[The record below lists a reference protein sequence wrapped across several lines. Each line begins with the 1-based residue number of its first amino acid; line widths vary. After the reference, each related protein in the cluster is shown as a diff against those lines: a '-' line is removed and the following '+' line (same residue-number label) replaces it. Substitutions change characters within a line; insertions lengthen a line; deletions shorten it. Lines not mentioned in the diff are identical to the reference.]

1 MHLTQREQE
10 QLLIVVAAWLAK
22 ERLAKG
28 FKLSYP
34 EAVALI
40 TFEVMEKA
48 RTGTM
53 TVSDLQVYG
62 KTILTE
68 EDLMEGVPTMISRIN
83 AHATF
88 PDGTKLIVIYNPT
101 EPPKKPDLGEYY
113 DPIGD

>member
-1 MHLTQREQE
+1 MHLTEREHE

-22 ERLAKG
+22 ERLTKG
-28 FKLSYP
+28 LRLSYP

-48 RTGTM
+48 RMGEM
-53 TVSDLQVYG
+53 TVSDLQEYG

-68 EDLMEGVPTMISRIN
+68 DDLMEGVSAMMSKIN

-88 PDGTKLIVIYNPT
+88 PDGTKLIVIYDPIK
-101 EPPKKPDLGEYY
+101 PPKNLN
-113 DPIGD
+113 